1 MSGGSKYKLVK
12 GDAENLI
19 AYVSSLK
26 EELGGKPLSQVSLTV
41 SEKDGYIEYV
51 ARFSKSI
58 VITSKTYPNSKEFSN
73 KSSNMFL
80 DNVITYDEYYTDL
93 LRKLVISSL
102 HIPEEEEVDALTIS
116 YSNKIKE
123 ITLEVLK

>member
-1 MSGGSKYKLVK
+1 MSEGSKHKLAK
-12 GDAENLI
+12 GNAENLI

-51 ARFSKSI
+51 AQFSKSI
-58 VITSKTYPNSKEFSN
+58 VITSKTYLNSKEFSN
-73 KSSNMFL
+73 KSSNMLL

-102 HIPEEEEVDALTIS
+102 HIFEEKVDALTIS
-116 YSNKIKE
+116 YNNKTKE
-123 ITLEVLK
+123 INLEVLK

>member
-1 MSGGSKYKLVK
+1 MSEGSKHKLAK
-12 GDAENLI
+12 GNAENLI

-51 ARFSKSI
+51 AQFSKSI
-58 VITSKTYPNSKEFSN
+58 VITSKTYLNSKEFSN
-73 KSSNMFL
+73 KSSNMLL
-80 DNVITYDEYYTDL
+80 DNVITYDEYYVDL

-102 HIPEEEEVDALTIS
+102 HILEEEVDALTIS
-116 YSNKIKE
+116 YNNKTKE
-123 ITLEVLK
+123 INLEVLK

>member
-1 MSGGSKYKLVK
+1 MSEGSKHKLVK
-12 GDAENLI
+12 RNAENFI

-58 VITSKTYPNSKEFSN
+58 VITSKTYPNSREFSN

-80 DNVITYDEYYTDL
+80 DNVITYDEYYVDL

-102 HIPEEEEVDALTIS
+102 HILEEEVDALTIS
-116 YSNKIKE
+116 YSNKTKE
-123 ITLEVLK
+123 INLEVFK

>member
-1 MSGGSKYKLVK
+1 MSGGSERKLVK

-19 AYVSSLK
+19 AYVSSLE
-26 EELGGKPLSQVSLTV
+26 EELGGKPLSKVSLTV

-102 HIPEEEEVDALTIS
+102 HIPEEEVDALTIS

>member
-1 MSGGSKYKLVK
+1 MSEGSKHKLVK
-12 GDAENLI
+12 GNAENFI

-73 KSSNMFL
+73 KFSNMFL
-80 DNVITYDEYYTDL
+80 NNVITYDEYYVDL

-102 HIPEEEEVDALTIS
+102 HILEEEVDALTIS
-116 YSNKIKE
+116 YNNKTKE
-123 ITLEVLK
+123 INLEVLK

>member
-1 MSGGSKYKLVK
+1 MSEGSKHKLVK
-12 GDAENLI
+12 GNAENFI

-58 VITSKTYPNSKEFSN
+58 VITSKTYPNSKESSN

-80 DNVITYDEYYTDL
+80 NNVITYDEYYVDL

-102 HIPEEEEVDALTIS
+102 HILEEEIDALTIN
-116 YSNKIKE
+116 YNNKTKE
-123 ITLEVLK
+123 INLEVLK

>member
-1 MSGGSKYKLVK
+1 MSGGSERKLVK

-102 HIPEEEEVDALTIS
+102 HISEEEVDALTIS

>member
-1 MSGGSKYKLVK
+1 MSEGSELKLAK

-26 EELGGKPLSQVSLTV
+26 EELGGKPLSQLSLTV

-80 DNVITYDEYYTDL
+80 SNVITYDEYYVDL

-102 HIPEEEEVDALTIS
+102 HTLDEEVDALTIN
-116 YSNKIKE
+116 YNNKIKE
-123 ITLEVLK
+123 INLEVLK

>member
-1 MSGGSKYKLVK
+1 MSEGSKHELVK
-12 GDAENLI
+12 GNAENLI

-102 HIPEEEEVDALTIS
+102 HILEEEVDALTIS
-116 YSNKIKE
+116 YNNKTKE
-123 ITLEVLK
+123 INLEVLK

>member
-1 MSGGSKYKLVK
+1 MSEGSKHKLAK
-12 GDAENLI
+12 GNAENLI

-26 EELGGKPLSQVSLTV
+26 EELGCKPLSQVSLTV

-51 ARFSKSI
+51 AQFSKSI
-58 VITSKTYPNSKEFSN
+58 VITSKTYLNSKEFSN
-73 KSSNMFL
+73 KSSNMLL

-102 HIPEEEEVDALTIS
+102 HIFEEEVDALTIS
-116 YSNKIKE
+116 YNNKTKE
-123 ITLEVLK
+123 INLEVLK